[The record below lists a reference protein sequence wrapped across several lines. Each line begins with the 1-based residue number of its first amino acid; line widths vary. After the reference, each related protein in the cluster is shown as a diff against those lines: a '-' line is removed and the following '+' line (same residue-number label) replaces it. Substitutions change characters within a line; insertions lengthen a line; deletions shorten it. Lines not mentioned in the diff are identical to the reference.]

1 VIRLAC
7 LLLAALLPRVSVAA
21 PPFWGTIFLDPDILT
36 ESDPT
41 TFETIDAAG
50 QGQRQMYD
58 RRFGWI
64 QNKPFLFDAAYSDGL
79 AIEVQ
84 VNSEFGSA
92 ELAKVEAAKY
102 AVVIGRLPKALRRDV
117 ETVWIHKGEEPFGG
131 GNNNLLIHVGQAALY
146 VADGILEET
155 LVHEAAHTSLD
166 GDHAAA
172 EGWLSAQSADNE
184 FISTYAQDNP
194 EREDIAESFLPFLAV
209 VVKPETI
216 STALAE
222 TIQATIPNRIAYFTS
237 LNLDLRPMQKTSMD
251 EDADGV
257 ANEIDNCPR
266 VTNLDQLDTDGDST
280 GNACD
285 DDDDDD
291 GVLDVNDAFALDN
304 AESVD
309 TDEDGIG
316 NAADPDDDNDGVDD
330 EFDAFSLDATESS
343 DQDGDGVG
351 DNTDNCSRDVNAG
364 QLDTDGDSEGDAC
377 DLDDDNDGVTDEQE
391 GLEGTDPF
399 NRFSCKSGCFGFDVD
414 DDAQAQ
420 ALTDGLLVIRH
431 LFGFSGL
438 ALTSGA
444 VGNSGGRTDASAIV
458 NYLKLAEVE
467 LDIDGNGKS
476 EALTDGLLL
485 IRYLFGFSGDALI
498 NGAIG
503 NAASRDTAD
512 AVEAYIKARMPAG
525 E

>member
-1 VIRLAC
+1 MIRLAC
-7 LLLAALLPRVSVAA
+7 LLLAALLPRVSVAV

-64 QNKPFLFDAAYSDGL
+64 QNNPFLFDAAYSDGL

-172 EGWLSAQSADNE
+172 EGWLSAQSTDNE
-184 FISTYAQDNP
+184 FISNYAQDNP

-209 VVKPETI
+209 VDKPETI

-222 TIQATIPNRIAYFTS
+222 TIQATISDRICIFY
-237 LNLDLRPMQKTSMD
+237 
-251 EDADGV
+251 
-257 ANEIDNCPR
+257 
-266 VTNLDQLDTDGDST
+266 
-280 GNACD
+280 
-285 DDDDDD
+285 
-291 GVLDVNDAFALDN
+291 
-304 AESVD
+304 
-309 TDEDGIG
+309 
-316 NAADPDDDNDGVDD
+316 
-330 EFDAFSLDATESS
+330 EFEF
-343 DQDGDGVG
+343 
-351 DNTDNCSRDVNAG
+351 
-364 QLDTDGDSEGDAC
+364 
-377 DLDDDNDGVTDEQE
+377 
-391 GLEGTDPF
+391 
-399 NRFSCKSGCFGFDVD
+399 
-414 DDAQAQ
+414 
-420 ALTDGLLVIRH
+420 
-431 LFGFSGL
+431 GL
-438 ALTSGA
+438 A
-444 VGNSGGRTDASAIV
+444 TDAKNV
-458 NYLKLAEVE
+458 
-467 LDIDGNGKS
+467 DG
-476 EALTDGLLL
+476 
-485 IRYLFGFSGDALI
+485 
-498 NGAIG
+498 
-503 NAASRDTAD
+503 
-512 AVEAYIKARMPAG
+512 
-525 E
+525 